1 MFICANPQ
9 GQSAGVNRR
18 TRQYNDQ
25 KKKDRQCNDQRKK
38 DKQWY
43 IKQRTEN

>member
-25 KKKDRQCNDQRKK
+25 KKKDIQI
-38 DKQWY
+38 QWL
-43 IKQRTEN
+43 KEGQTMQ

>member
-1 MFICANPQ
+1 MKLSTDALLDKD
-9 GQSAGVNRR
+9 
-18 TRQYNDQ
+18 DQ
-25 KKKDRQCNDQRKK
+25 KKKDRQYNDQRKK